1 MRVIVRCTFSPM
13 SKRKNCA
20 IFPTQLAKKPEKEPI
35 CLFSGV
41 ETEKHAY
48 FSVSTQ
54 TKV

>member
-1 MRVIVRCTFSPM
+1 MIERCTFSPVLG
-13 SKRKNCA
+13 RKNCA

-48 FSVSTQ
+48 FFVTVQ
-54 TKV
+54 AKV